1 MTYINLLDLL
11 FPKICLGCKSCG
23 CYLCKDCFKKI
34 TLESRQNCPACS
46 QKNISGT
53 FCGLRCKKDFYFDQ
67 LITCMVYDKTSL
79 LKKLITLFKYK
90 FSEELSEVFG
100 KILVK
105 QFKKFRNLIPHD
117 DANFIFIPVPLHK
130 KRLKFRGFNQAKL
143 LADYLAKNIDGI
155 YVHDALE
162 RKIYTKEQ
170 AKLNKNSRLR
180 NLKNTIGLKAD
191 FCRDIIQNKTV
202 ILIDDVAT
210 TGSTLNECSR
220 VLKEAGVKYI
230 CGLTLAR
237 AELFC

>member
-1 MTYINLLDLL
+1 MDLL

-23 CYLCKDCFKKI
+23 SYLCESCFKKI
-34 TLESRQNCPACS
+34 ALESRQSCPACS
-46 QKNISGT
+46 RKNISGT
-53 FCGLRCKKDFYFDQ
+53 FCDTRCKKDFYFDQ
-67 LITCMVYDKTSL
+67 LITCMVYDKTSF
-79 LKKLITLFKYK
+79 LKKLIALFKYK

-100 KILVK
+100 KILIK
-105 QFKKFRNLIPHD
+105 QFKKLRNLIPD
-117 DANFIFIPVPLHK
+117 SGSGLILIPVPLHK
-130 KRLKFRGFNQAKL
+130 KRLKFRGFNQAQL
-143 LADYLAKNIDGI
+143 LADYLTKNIDGV
-155 YVHDALE
+155 YVYDALE

-170 AKLNKNSRLR
+170 AKLNKNDRLK

-191 FCRDIIQNKTV
+191 FCRDIIKNKTV

-220 VLKEAGVKYI
+220 VLKEAGAKYI